1 MKQFQKYGVA
11 AAVASIATG
20 ALATSVSKNEA
31 GDLAIVPYYTVND
44 GKNTGIHIINTTA
57 RTQVVK
63 VRLRRGTDSKDAL
76 DFNLVM
82 SPYDEWT
89 ANIGAG
95 GETGVQ
101 VTTNDSTCT
110 VPEFP
115 NGVAQMPAT
124 WAEGANEGY
133 VEIVGM
139 GQTSATPYTT
149 ATAGLP
155 TAKRLT
161 GDKAAEAQTLAV
173 AAEHGENGVPA
184 SCAVVREHFYRV
196 AEGDVGDIEV
206 PGTHTSLLLSNGLCS
221 ATAVATT
228 ASACY
233 QTGASVGAATAKDNA
248 TGIATLVNLTYM
260 EDTADDAFKVSWM
273 ITDSTGGLEIGDN
286 AVMVEEFASDPMM
299 TNQQPLSFGLTG
311 QLRYD
316 PLNFELPNLV
326 FGAWPSSNATRQTD
340 GADTGTTL
348 TDGSMFDDLRYAL
361 NADSLINDWAA
372 FEAAD
377 GSSVAADWVITLP
390 GQYVM
395 NNPICD
401 FVGNYA
407 NSTSTAMVCN
417 ATAIKNEGMSRDE
430 LPLILAN
437 SAGYRLTLWD
447 REEQNQAGEAPEV
460 DQDLGFS
467 PSGEGD
473 IPTGEALLLREV
485 NVISFGEGD
494 VLGSSALQSEDTGLR
509 VVVDFQEADKGWG
522 KMAIEPKP
530 TTTGPDIWYPGATDD
545 DDPILPRLG
554 ASSTD
559 ATGIWGSWG
568 DVEAEWA
575 TIAVGFAAWERS
587 FADQA
592 GNYGRAIEHT
602 TVGSRS

>member
-44 GKNTGIHIINTTA
+44 GKNTGIHIINTTP

-95 GETGVQ
+95 GPTGVQ
-101 VTTNDSTCT
+101 VTTNDTTCT

-139 GQTSATPYTT
+139 GQTDATPYTL
-149 ATAGLP
+149 ATAGEPL
-155 TAKRLT
+155 AKRLT

-173 AAEHGENGVPA
+173 AAEHGEDGVPA
-184 SCAVVREHFYRV
+184 SCTIVREHFYRV
-196 AEGDVGDIEV
+196 AEADVLDEDV

-233 QTGASVGAATAKDNA
+233 VTGAVVGTNATALQ
-248 TGIATLVNLTYM
+248 GLINLTYM
-260 EDTADDAFKVSWM
+260 EDTQDDAFKVSWM
-273 ITDSTGGLEIGDN
+273 VTDSAGGLEIGDN
-286 AVMVEEFASDPMM
+286 AVMVEEFASAPMM

-316 PLNFELPNLV
+316 PLNFELPNLA
-326 FGAWPSSNATRQTD
+326 FGAWPSSNATRQ
-340 GADTGTTL
+340 AHLAVAGTPL
-348 TDGSMFDDLRYAL
+348 TDGSMFDDLRGAL
-361 NADSLINDWAA
+361 NADYLINDWADID
-372 FEAAD
+372 AD
-377 GSSVAADWVITLP
+377 GSSVATDWVITLP

-401 FVGNYA
+401 FSGNYA
-407 NSTSTAMVCN
+407 NATSTAMVCN
-417 ATAIKNEGMSRDE
+417 STAIKNEVMSRDE

-447 REEQNQAGEAPEV
+447 REEQNQAGETPTPE
-460 DQDLGFS
+460 QDLGFS

-473 IPTGEALLLREV
+473 VPAGEALLLREV
-485 NVISFGEGD
+485 NVVSFGGGD
-494 VLGSSALQSEDTGLR
+494 VLGSSELQSEENGLR
-509 VVVDFQEADKGWG
+509 VVVDFQTADRGWG
-522 KMAIEPKP
+522 KMKIEPKP

-545 DDPILPRLG
+545 DDPILVRLG
-554 ASSTD
+554 GSSTS
-559 ATGIWGSWG
+559 ATDIWGSWD
-568 DVEAEWA
+568 DVADADA
-575 TIAVGFAAWERS
+575 TVAIGFAAWERS

-602 TVGSRS
+602 TIGSRS

>member
-44 GKNTGIHIINTTA
+44 GKNTGIHIINTTP

-139 GQTSATPYTT
+139 GQTSATPYTQ
-149 ATAGLP
+149 ATSGAP

-173 AAEHGENGVPA
+173 AAEHDENGVPA

-196 AEGDVGDIEV
+196 AEGDVGDIEA

-221 ATAVATT
+221 VTAVATT

-233 QTGASVGAATAKDNA
+233 VTGAAVGTDATAYANL
-248 TGIATLVNLTYM
+248 INLTYM

-286 AVMVEEFASDPMM
+286 AVMVEEFASAPMM

-316 PLNFELPNLV
+316 PLNFELPNLA
-326 FGAWPSSNATRQTD
+326 FGAWPSSNATRKTH
-340 GADTGTTL
+340 GAVATGSTL

-377 GSSVAADWVITLP
+377 GSSVATDWVITLP

-401 FVGNYA
+401 FAGNYA
-407 NSTSTAMVCN
+407 NATSTAMVCN

-447 REEQNQAGEAPEV
+447 REEQNQAGEAPKPE
-460 DQDLGFS
+460 QDLGFS

-473 IPTGEALLLREV
+473 IPAGEALLLREV

-522 KMAIEPKP
+522 KMAIAPKP
-530 TTTGPDIWYPGATDD
+530 TLTGPDIWYPGATNDD
-545 DDPILPRLG
+545 AAILPRLG
-554 ASSTD
+554 GTSTG
-559 ATGIWGSWG
+559 ATGIWGSWD
-568 DVEAEWA
+568 DVEADGA

-602 TVGSRS
+602 TVGARS